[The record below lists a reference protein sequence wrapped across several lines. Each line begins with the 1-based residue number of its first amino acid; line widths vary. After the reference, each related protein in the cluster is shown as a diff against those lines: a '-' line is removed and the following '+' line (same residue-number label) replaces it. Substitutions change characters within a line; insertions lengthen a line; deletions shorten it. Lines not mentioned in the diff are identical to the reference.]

1 MGEIDYQN
9 FDLQF
14 EPAGEKKYKAQ
25 VISSPAGEAEVDF
38 APPFSPEEQKKFLAI
53 FAGQVRNAS
62 RWEQGKEFGRR
73 LFEAVFQGNVLGC
86 FRSSLDS
93 AKQRGVGLRLRLRLK
108 NVPELAALPWE
119 YLYNAA
125 VDRFPAI
132 STWTPIVRYL
142 ELPETIPSLKINP
155 PLNVLVM
162 ISSPL
167 DHPQLDVEQEWANF
181 KKAFHKLSRKRL
193 VQLDRLDE
201 ATLPALQKILH
212 EREYHIFHFIGH
224 GDFNEKTGEG
234 ALIFTNED
242 GRGCSESGQK
252 LGTILGDR
260 TSLRLAV
267 LNACLAAKTSRWDPF
282 AGCAQR
288 LVQQSLPAVIAMQF
302 QVGDAGAITFA
313 DTFYDFL
320 TAGYPV
326 DGALAEARKAIFSRD
341 RDGDWAAPVLY
352 MRSPDGRLFDFKKE
366 NTAAAIDEQKHERA
380 LQRIESGISKSPSP
394 FQSLSKPV
402 RVLTAGTLLLLVLA
416 SLIWFWPRQQSVPA
430 LPVIPLQKHL
440 LVLPLTNVGHDST
453 NQAFCDGLMETL
465 TSRVTQ
471 LEQYAQRTLWVVP
484 ATEVREK
491 MITSAEAARRKF
503 GVNMVVSGSVQRDQE
518 KVLLTVNLVDAA
530 TLRQIDAFV
539 MSERNTEMAGLQD
552 KIVLKLA
559 KILQVDLQSHAQKAI
574 TAGGTAVPG
583 ANAFYLQGRGYLLQ
597 YRNQAKNLETA
608 LALFQR
614 ALEHDSLYALAF
626 AGLGETF
633 WKKYALTSEAQ
644 WIEPAERNCRRAL
657 ELDVLVAPAYVTL
670 ARIYNG
676 TGQYEQAL
684 QETQRAL
691 ELDSTNADA
700 RRLQALAYENL
711 GRLKEAETTYKQA
724 IALKPDYW
732 DGYNNL
738 GVFYVLHGRNEEAV
752 TQFQQVVAL
761 TPDNVVGYNNLG
773 AIYSYLERYDESRA
787 MFERSLVVEPS
798 DEAYN
803 NLATLDFMEAKY
815 AESAQ
820 RYAQALQ
827 LDSTDYQVW
836 GNLASAYYWMP
847 GAEPEAQRYYRRAVN
862 MAEEKKRVNP
872 RDAVVMADL
881 AEYGARLGQRDRA
894 REHIVL
900 ALAHG
905 KDNVNIMATAAL
917 VYEALGERALALQW
931 TKKALANGYALAT
944 IEHEPGFRD
953 LRRDP
958 GFQKL
963 VRQQH

>member
-1 MGEIDYQN
+1 MGEINYQN

-38 APPFSPEEQKKFLAI
+38 ASPFSPEEQEKFLAI
-53 FAGQVRNAS
+53 FAGQVRSAS
-62 RWEQGKEFGRR
+62 RWEQSKEFGRR
-73 LFEAVFQGNVLGC
+73 LFEAVFQDNVLGC

-93 AKQRGVGLRLRLRLK
+93 AKQRGIGLRLRLRLK

-132 STWTPIVRYL
+132 STWTPVVRYL
-142 ELPETIPSLKINP
+142 ELPETVPSLTINP

-181 KKAFHKLSRKRL
+181 EKAFHKLSRKRL
-193 VQLDRLDE
+193 VKLDRLDE
-201 ATLPALQKILH
+201 ATLAALHKSLH

-234 ALIFTNED
+234 ALIFENED
-242 GRGCSESGQK
+242 GRGCPESGQE
-252 LGTILGDR
+252 LGAILCDHP
-260 TSLRLAV
+260 SLRLAV

-302 QVGDAGAITFA
+302 RVGDTGAITFA

-326 DGALAEARKAIFSRD
+326 DGALAEARKAIFSKD

-352 MRSPDGRLFDFKKE
+352 MRSPDGRLFDLKQETSPVASARPAETE
-366 NTAAAIDEQKHERA
+366 NPPSRTSTNFFLSARGVGAMAAIA
-380 LQRIESGISKSPSP
+380 I
-394 FQSLSKPV
+394 
-402 RVLTAGTLLLLVLA
+402 LLVLLA
-416 SLIWFWPRQQSVPA
+416 WTWRLLQNKTA
-430 LPVIPLQKHL
+430 GHVIPSQKHL

-465 TSRVTQ
+465 TSGVTQ
-471 LEQYAQRTLWVVP
+471 LEKYAQRTLWVVP

-491 MITSAEAARRKF
+491 VVTSAEAARRKF
-503 GVNMVVSGSVQRDQE
+503 GVNMVISGSVQRDQE

-530 TLRQIDAFV
+530 TLRQLDAFV

-552 KIVLKLA
+552 KVVLKLA
-559 KILQVDLQSHAQKAI
+559 KILKVDLQPHAQKAI

-597 YRNQAKNLETA
+597 YRNQAKSLETA

-614 ALEHDSLYALAF
+614 ALEHDSLYALAY
-626 AGLGETF
+626 AGLGESF
-633 WKKYALTSEAQ
+633 WKKYELISEAQ
-644 WIEPAERNCRRAL
+644 WIGPAERNCRRAL
-657 ELDVLVAPAYVTL
+657 DLDVLVVPAYVTL

-684 QETQRAL
+684 QETQHAL
-691 ELDSTNADA
+691 ELDSTNADV
-700 RRLQALAYENL
+700 RRLQALAFENL
-711 GRLKEAETTYKQA
+711 GRLKEAEITYKQA

-738 GVFYVLHGRNEEAV
+738 GVFYFLHGRNEEAV

-787 MFERSLVVEPS
+787 MFERSLIVEPS
-798 DEAYN
+798 YEAYN
-803 NLATLDFMEAKY
+803 NLATLDFIEAKY

-836 GNLASAYYWMP
+836 GNLASAYYWML
-847 GAEPEAQRYYRRAVN
+847 GAELEAQRYYRRAVN

-872 RDAVVMADL
+872 RDAIVLADL

-894 REHIVL
+894 REHIAL

-905 KDNVNIMATAAL
+905 KDNVSVMATAAL
-917 VYEALGERALALQW
+917 VYEALSERALALQW
-931 TKKALANGYALAT
+931 AKKALENGYALAT

-963 VRQQH
+963 VRQRQ